1 MDAIYWASAEVL
13 IAAAR
18 LGSDRDMPAPETLRA
33 ELLRMLQQMV
43 SRCRQAGI
51 TDKEIAEARYA
62 IVAFIDERVLRSN
75 WPGRVEW
82 MNQPLQL
89 QLFNEFA
96 AGENFFIRMKALIQA
111 GESRSL
117 EVYYL
122 CLALGFVGAAGAAER
137 AQSMIDEARSR
148 RVRVGA
154 GTPLSPHAVPAD
166 HYTATTPRRPLV
178 LALVLSCVLVVALG
192 VGLLRWSLST
202 RLDSTE
208 RDLAAARAVP
218 MEEPANEP

>member
-1 MDAIYWASAEVL
+1 VDAIYWASAEVL

-18 LGSDRDMPAPETLRA
+18 LGSDRDMPAPEALRA

-43 SRCRQAGI
+43 SRSRQAGI

-111 GESRSL
+111 GESRAL

-137 AQSMIDEARSR
+137 AQTMIDGARSR
-148 RVRVGA
+148 LVRVAA

-178 LALVLSCVLVVALG
+178 LALVLSCVLVVGLG
-192 VGLLRWSLST
+192 VGLLRWSLSS
-202 RLDSTE
+202 RLERAE
-208 RDLAAARAVP
+208 RDLAAARAAQV
-218 MEEPANEP
+218 EEPAKEP

>member
-1 MDAIYWASAEVL
+1 VDAIYWASAEVL

-18 LGSDRDMPAPETLRA
+18 LGSDRDMPAPEALRA

-43 SRCRQAGI
+43 SRSRQAGI

-111 GESRSL
+111 GES
-117 EVYYL
+117 
-122 CLALGFVGAAGAAER
+122 
-137 AQSMIDEARSR
+137 
-148 RVRVGA
+148 
-154 GTPLSPHAVPAD
+154 
-166 HYTATTPRRPLV
+166 
-178 LALVLSCVLVVALG
+178 
-192 VGLLRWSLST
+192 
-202 RLDSTE
+202 
-208 RDLAAARAVP
+208 
-218 MEEPANEP
+218 